1 MFTSLTK
8 SLFNNELLY
17 STKQTVING
26 ATQIIGNVPGQYL
39 NPLLVAESQTEAHS
53 GYIVVIYNIE
63 PKQYDL
69 LFLQGRAITHCA
81 RMNKDLRFFI
91 DQHVVTST
99 FREHHKES
107 LISLFTCDDESIRR
121 FVATFHSEPCL
132 KVHVDALSKPQ
143 ILALV
148 KSTGCTQ
155 GIIERNDFSA
165 QLPTIELKEIVSS
178 TQLPQFK
185 AGFSRGRLLVYD
197 ILKNQEIQSQRFA
210 GQPLLFAA
218 TTSKR
223 KRRTSKTVD
232 SANNDNAPHNLIDA
246 DMTAHQ
252 EPAEALESLVKEILG
267 TDQLPV
273 EHSPLTIE
281 NSNPVPR
288 PQPVPTKSG
297 SSVDISDSTSSLTLA
312 SSTNK
317 SERHDPPEPQS
328 QETPELQSSVEAALQ
343 IEETKQTDQTAFTRA
358 LERLVRSFRQQVV
371 ELCPQRAESIF
382 AQAQKKALMLNPDF
396 NVRSLNDETAIIVLD
411 LIEEMV
417 RNAPLLKRSKCRE
430 TASELVS
437 DLYNKHYELLEQHK
451 SIDAVEQCYYRLK
464 GSKG

>member
-1 MFTSLTK
+1 M
-8 SLFNNELLY
+8 
-17 STKQTVING
+17 ING
-26 ATQIIGNVPGQYL
+26 ATQIIGNIPGQHL
-39 NPLLVAESQTEAHS
+39 NPLLVAESQTADHS

-91 DQHVVTST
+91 DQHVVTAT

-143 ILALV
+143 IHALV
-148 KSTGCTQ
+148 KSTGCTR
-155 GIIERNDFSA
+155 GIIERNDFSGL
-165 QLPTIELKEIVSS
+165 LPTIELREIESPR
-178 TQLPQFK
+178 QLPQFK
-185 AGFSRGRLLVYD
+185 TGFTHGRLLVYD
-197 ILKNQEIQSQRFA
+197 ILKNQEIQSHRFA
-210 GQPLLFAA
+210 GQPLLFTV

-223 KRRTSKTVD
+223 KRRTSKAADNVN
-232 SANNDNAPHNLIDA
+232 SGNAPHNLTDA
-246 DMTAHQ
+246 DKTTSQ
-252 EPAEALESLVKEILG
+252 EPAEALESLIQEILG

-273 EHSPLTIE
+273 EHSQLTIDD
-281 NSNPVPR
+281 SNPVPS

-297 SSVDISDSTSSLTLA
+297 SSVNISDSTSSLTLV
-312 SSTNK
+312 SSTNQ
-317 SERHDPPEPQS
+317 SERHDPPEPQP
-328 QETPELQSSVEAALQ
+328 QETPELQPSNEEALPP
-343 IEETKQTDQTAFTRA
+343 KQPSGNEQTEFTRA
-358 LERLVRSFRQQVV
+358 LERLLRSFRQQVV

-382 AQAQKKALMLNPDF
+382 AQAEKKALMLNPDF
-396 NVRSLNDETAIIVLD
+396 NVRSLTDETAIIVLD
-411 LIEEMV
+411 LIEEIV
-417 RNAPLLKRSKCRE
+417 RSAPLLKRLKCRE

-451 SIDAVEQCYYRLK
+451 AIDAVEQCYYRLK
-464 GSKG
+464 GSKT